1 MCVCVCVC
9 CVFAVCAVC
18 VRGCGVRHVQPVA
31 MPLALAPCGFGGM
44 MWRDGEIAAAQAAE
58 EFGVPF
64 TLSTMSIN
72 SIEDV
77 AGMCCESVQMRAE
90 TCVCLCARAR
100 AHAHTH
106 THAHARARQGETR
119 THTRMTPAHQPQ
131 SHAPKYRMSVC
142 LLVLYWPIDPHNP
155 LFP

>member
-106 THAHARARQGETR
+106 TRTRASETGGDAHAHTDDTSASTSIPCAKVQN
-119 THTRMTPAHQPQ
+119 
-131 SHAPKYRMSVC
+131 VC
-142 LLVLYWPIDPHNP
+142 VPTSAILAY
-155 LFP
+155 